1 MILPKN
7 AIKFAGAFFNPKEKN
22 MMAKLTII
30 ICVGVCVCVLV

>member
-22 MMAKLTII
+22 MMAKADDNNLRR
-30 ICVGVCVCVLV
+30 CERACVC